1 MAEYVRFQRGSRAA
15 YQALLDA
22 NRIDNNT
29 LYFIYPEDNK
39 AVGELYLG
47 TRIIS
52 GGDVTI
58 ASANLDDLA
67 DVIIN
72 ETGANSFLVRNA
84 NDKWESKSL
93 TDIVALIQD
102 NLKLSAD
109 VAPAQ
114 VFQTDRAEG
123 ETDIQAIV
131 RIVNGKT
138 LTIGDIAIIR
148 VEIANGKYQHTAYVY
163 DGSVWAAMDGN
174 YNAENVYFNN
184 DFTFTKSI
192 GVIDVSKSEGSKTVE
207 AKGKNIEQFLAS
219 IFAKE
224 EQPSVT
230 APSVSLNVNNA
241 GSFEVGTKTT
251 PTFSASLNAG
261 SYTYGPATGVV
272 AKSWSVTSTAGDSF
286 TTNSGTCKEVLV
298 TDGISY
304 NITATASYDAGAIA
318 KTNIGNNSS
327 PVKRVEAGSKI
338 STAGSITGYR
348 KTFYGTTTDELA
360 LTSDAIRGLASSSSS
375 ALSDGSTFDVVL
387 PIGAKRVVIAYPA
400 TLRDIS
406 SIKDDNGLNAEIVSA
421 FTPITMDVEGANGY
435 DAITYDVYTTV
446 FADPLE
452 KANIYHV
459 TI

>member
-1 MAEYVRFQRGSRAA
+1 MAEYVRFQRGSRVA

-102 NLKLSAD
+102 NLKLSPDIAS
-109 VAPAQ
+109 AK
-114 VFQTDRAEG
+114 VFQTDRVEG
-123 ETDIQAIV
+123 ETDTQAIV

-138 LTIGDIAIIR
+138 LATGDIAVIR

-163 DGSVWAAMDGN
+163 DGSVWSAMDGN
-174 YNAENVYFNN
+174 YNAENVYFNS

-230 APSVSLNVNNA
+230 APSVSLNVNNT

-327 PVKRVEAGSKI
+327 PVKRVEAGSKT

-360 LTSDAIRGLASSSSS
+360 LTSDVIRGLASSSSS
-375 ALSDGSTFDVVL
+375 ALSDGSTFDVAL
-387 PIGAKRVVIAYPA
+387 PVGAKRVVIAYPA

-421 FTPITMDVEGANGY
+421 FTSITMDVEGANGY

>member
-72 ETGANSFLVRNA
+72 ETGVNSFLVRNA

-102 NLKLSAD
+102 NLQLSSD
-109 VAPAQ
+109 VALAQ
-114 VFQTDRAEG
+114 VFQTDRAEE
-123 ETDIQAIV
+123 ETDLQAIV

-138 LTIGDIAIIR
+138 LATGDIAIVR

-174 YNAENVYFNN
+174 YNAENVYFNS

-230 APSVSLNVNNA
+230 APSVSLSVSNA

-286 TTNSGTCKEVLV
+286 TTNSGTCKEVTV

-304 NITATASYDAGAIA
+304 SITATASYDAGAIA
-318 KTNIGNNSS
+318 KTNIGNDSS
-327 PVKRVEAGSKI
+327 PVKRVEAGSKTNT
-338 STAGSITGYR
+338 SGSITGYR

-360 LTSDAIRGLASSSSS
+360 LTSDIIRGLASSSSS
-375 ALSDGSTFDVVL
+375 ALSDGSTFDVAL
-387 PIGAKRVVIAYPA
+387 PVGAKRVVIAYPA

-421 FTPITMDVEGANGY
+421 FTSITMDVEGANGY

>member
-138 LTIGDIAIIR
+138 LSIGDIAIIR
-148 VEIANGKYQHTAYVY
+148 IEIANDKYQHTAYVY

-174 YNAENVYFNN
+174 YNAENVYFNS

-224 EQPSVT
+224 EQPYVT

-327 PVKRVEAGSKI
+327 PVKRVEAGSKT

-360 LTSDAIRGLASSSSS
+360 LTSDIIRGLASSSSS

-387 PIGAKRVVIAYPA
+387 PVGAKRVVIAYPA

-421 FTPITMDVEGANGY
+421 FTPITMDVEGADGY